1 MGIVVGDAGDF
12 FIVFSVWAMLLR
24 NAGGSVP
31 YRLRHEPGGLV
42 PGNAA
47 FGIP

>member
-12 FIVFSVWAMLLR
+12 FIIFGVWSMLLR
-24 NAGGSVP
+24 NAEGSVP
-31 YRLRHEPGGLV
+31 YSVRHIL